1 LQSCFLQQKD
11 ALTIIAL
18 STIMSNFAAV
28 MMDYVNAFVSM
39 LNSMSPYL
47 LLGFFIAGLLHA
59 FVPSTIYSRYLA
71 GTGFRSVATAAAF
84 GVPLPLCSCGV
95 LPTAVALRRSGA
107 SRAASTAFLIATPQ
121 TGVDSIAATYSMM
134 GLPFAI
140 LRPIAALVTSLLG
153 GMAVG
158 HWERKGAL
166 GDVQEEANYEF
177 SELPK
182 GFWNKVKETFK
193 YGFFDMMQSIGR
205 WLLLGLIIAT
215 LITVLLPD
223 DFFSTYARWPLLNM
237 FIIVLVAVPMYVCA
251 TGSIPIAAALML
263 KGMSPGCALVLLMA
277 GPAANVASM
286 FVVNNAFGRKATII
300 YLLSIIGGAIGFGVL
315 VDYLPGMRQMFIDAL
330 PGHIMNHHMSV
341 SWFNTMCSIALLG
354 MIIVGMSAKYWKS
367 HQIKLNKTT
376 AMKEYK
382 VKGMMCVHCQAN
394 VEKGLASLPGVE
406 KVTVDLAKGTA
417 LVEGTAT
424 DQAIIDKITELG
436 YQYEA

>member
-1 LQSCFLQQKD
+1 MV
-11 ALTIIAL
+11 ALFIVT
-18 STIMSNFAAV
+18 FADV
-28 MMDYVNAFVSM
+28 MMEYVNAFVSM
-39 LNSMSPYL
+39 LNGMSPYL

-71 GTGFRSVATAAAF
+71 GTGLKPVVTAAAF
-84 GVPLPLCSCGV
+84 GIPLPLCSCGV

-107 SRAASTAFLIATPQ
+107 SRAASTSFLIATPQ

-140 LRPIAALVTSLLG
+140 LRPVAALVTSLFG
-153 GMAVG
+153 GLAVG

-166 GDVQEEANYEF
+166 DDVHESANYEF
-177 SELPK
+177 SELPQ
-182 GFWNKVKETFK
+182 GFWNKVKETLK

-205 WLLLGLIIAT
+205 WLLIGLVVAT

-286 FVVNNAFGRKATII
+286 FVVNNAFGRKATVV
-300 YLLSIIGGAIGFGVL
+300 YLLSIIGGAIGFGML
-315 VDYLPGMRQMFIDAL
+315 VDYWPGLREVFVNAL
-330 PGHIMNHHMSV
+330 PCHAMHHGMHGA
-341 SWFNTMCSIALLG
+341 SWFNTLCSIFLLG
-354 MIIVGMSAKYWKS
+354 MIVAALGAKYWKS
-367 HQIKLNKTT
+367 YQIKRNKTT
-376 AMKEYK
+376 TMKEFK
-382 VKGMMCVHCQAN
+382 VKGMMCVHCKAN
-394 VEKGLASLPGVE
+394 VEKGLAALPGVE

-417 LVEGTAT
+417 LVEGSVP
-424 DQAIIDKITELG
+424 DQLIIDCIEDLG
-436 YQYEA
+436 YQYEP

>member
-1 LQSCFLQQKD
+1 
-11 ALTIIAL
+11 
-18 STIMSNFAAV
+18 

-47 LLGFFIAGLLHA
+47 ILGFLIAGLLHA

-71 GTGFRSVATAAAF
+71 GTGWRSVALAALF

-107 SRAASTAFLIATPQ
+107 SRAASTSFLIATPQ
-121 TGVDSIAATYSMM
+121 TGVDSIAATFSMM

-140 LRPIAALVTSLLG
+140 LRPVAALVTALAG
-153 GMAVG
+153 GLAVG

-166 GDVQEEANYEF
+166 DDVHDDANYQF
-177 SELPK
+177 SELPA
-182 GFWNKVKETFK
+182 GLWNKVVETFK
-193 YGFFDMMQSIGR
+193 YGFFDLMQSIGR
-205 WLLLGLIIAT
+205 WLLLGLVVAT

-223 DFFSTYARWPLLNM
+223 NFFSTYARWPLLNM
-237 FIIVLVAVPMYVCA
+237 FVIVMVAVPMYVCA

-286 FVVNNAFGRKATII
+286 FVVNNAFGRKATIV
-300 YLLSIIGGAIGFGVL
+300 YLFSIIGGAIGFGVL
-315 VDYLPGMRQMFIDAL
+315 VDYGPGLRETFVNAL
-330 PGHIMNHHMSV
+330 PAHVMHHHVHV
-341 SWFNTMCSIALLG
+341 SWFNTLCSIALLG
-354 MIIVGMSAKYWKS
+354 MIIVTGAAKYWKS
-367 HQIKLNKTT
+367 HWIHQNKTN

-382 VKGMMCVHCQAN
+382 VKGMMCAHCKAN
-394 VEKGLASLPGVE
+394 VEKGLAALPGVE

-417 LVEGTAT
+417 LVEGAVP
-424 DQAIIDKITELG
+424 DQLVIDCIEDLG
-436 YQYEA
+436 YRYEP

>member
-1 LQSCFLQQKD
+1 
-11 ALTIIAL
+11 
-18 STIMSNFAAV
+18 

-59 FVPSTIYSRYLA
+59 FVPSAIYSRYLA
-71 GTGFRSVATAAAF
+71 GTGLRSVVTAAAF
-84 GVPLPLCSCGV
+84 GIPLPLCSCGV

-107 SRAASTAFLIATPQ
+107 SRAASTSFLIATPQ

-140 LRPIAALVTSLLG
+140 LRPVAALVTSLIG
-153 GMAVG
+153 GLAVG

-166 GDVQEEANYEF
+166 DDHVEEGNYEF

-182 GFWNKVKETFK
+182 GFWNKVLETFK

-205 WLLLGLIIAT
+205 WLLIGLVVAT

-223 DFFSTYARWPLLNM
+223 DFFSAYARWPLLNM
-237 FIIVLVAVPMYVCA
+237 FIIVAVAVPMYVCA

-277 GPAANVASM
+277 GPAANMASM
-286 FVVNNAFGRKATII
+286 FVVNNAFGRKATVV

-315 VDYLPGMRQMFIDAL
+315 VDYLPGMRDLFVNAL
-330 PGHIMNHHMSV
+330 PSHVMHHGMHGA
-341 SWFNTMCSIALLG
+341 SWFNTLCSIFLLCMIVLALG
-354 MIIVGMSAKYWKS
+354 AKYWKS
-367 HQIKLNKTT
+367 YQINHHKTAT
-376 AMKEYK
+376 MKEFK
-382 VKGMMCVHCQAN
+382 VKGMMCAHCKAN
-394 VEKGLASLPGVE
+394 VEKGLAALPGVE

-417 LVEGTAT
+417 LVEGFVP
-424 DQAIIDKITELG
+424 DQLVIDCIEDLG
-436 YQYEA
+436 YQYEP

>member
-1 LQSCFLQQKD
+1 
-11 ALTIIAL
+11 
-18 STIMSNFAAV
+18 

-59 FVPSTIYSRYLA
+59 FVPSAIYSRYLA
-71 GTGFRSVATAAAF
+71 GTGLRSVVTAAAF
-84 GVPLPLCSCGV
+84 GIPLPLCSCGV

-107 SRAASTAFLIATPQ
+107 SRAASTSFLIATPQ

-140 LRPIAALVTSLLG
+140 LRPVAALVTSLIG

-166 GDVQEEANYEF
+166 DDHVEEGNYEF

-182 GFWNKVKETFK
+182 GFWNKVLETFK

-205 WLLLGLIIAT
+205 WLLIGLVVAT

-223 DFFSTYARWPLLNM
+223 DFFSAYARWPLLNM
-237 FIIVLVAVPMYVCA
+237 FIIVAVAVPMYVCA

-277 GPAANVASM
+277 GPAANMASM
-286 FVVNNAFGRKATII
+286 FVVNNAFGRKATVV

-315 VDYLPGMRQMFIDAL
+315 VDYLPGMRDLFVNAL
-330 PGHIMNHHMSV
+330 PSHVMHHGMHGA
-341 SWFNTMCSIALLG
+341 SWFNTVCSIALLG
-354 MIIVGMSAKYWKS
+354 MIVLALGAKYWKS
-367 HQIKLNKTT
+367 YQINHHKTAT
-376 AMKEYK
+376 MKEFK
-382 VKGMMCVHCQAN
+382 VKGMMCAHCKAN
-394 VEKGLASLPGVE
+394 VEKGLAALPGVE

-417 LVEGTAT
+417 LVEGFVP
-424 DQAIIDKITELG
+424 DQLVIDCIEDLG
-436 YQYEA
+436 YQYEP

>member
-1 LQSCFLQQKD
+1 MLL
-11 ALTIIAL
+11 LLIL
-18 STIMSNFAAV
+18 SLV
-28 MMDYVNAFVSM
+28 MMEYLNAFGAM
-39 LNSMSPYL
+39 LNGMSPYL
-47 LLGFFIAGLLHA
+47 LLGFFIAGVLHA
-59 FVPSTIYSRYLA
+59 FVPSAIYSRYLA
-71 GTGFRSVATAAAF
+71 GTGLRSVATAAAF
-84 GVPLPLCSCGV
+84 GIPLPLCSCGV

-107 SRAASTAFLIATPQ
+107 SRAASTSFLIATPQ
-121 TGVDSIAATYSMM
+121 TGVDSIMATYSMM

-140 LRPIAALVTSLLG
+140 LRPVAALVTSLIG
-153 GMAVG
+153 GLAVG

-166 GDVQEEANYEF
+166 DDVNTDANYEF

-182 GFWNKVKETFK
+182 GFWNKVLETFK

-205 WLLLGLIIAT
+205 WLILGLVVAT

-286 FVVNNAFGRKATII
+286 FVVNNAFGRKATVV

-315 VDYLPGMRQMFIDAL
+315 VDYWPGLRETFINAL
-330 PGHIMNHHMSV
+330 PCHIMHHGMHGASWLNTLCSV
-341 SWFNTMCSIALLG
+341 ALLG
-354 MIIVGMSAKYWKS
+354 MIVVAMFSKYWKS
-367 HQIKLNKTT
+367 YQIKHNKTT
-376 AMKEYK
+376 TMKEYK

-417 LVEGTAT
+417 LVEGNVD
-424 DQAIIDKITELG
+424 DQAVIDKINELG
-436 YQYEA
+436 YQYVS

>member
-1 LQSCFLQQKD
+1 MDFFYTFCALGAVFL
-11 ALTIIAL
+11 
-18 STIMSNFAAV
+18 SNFAPV

-59 FVPSTIYSRYLA
+59 FVPSAIYSRYLA
-71 GTGFRSVATAAAF
+71 GTGLRSVVTAAAF
-84 GVPLPLCSCGV
+84 GIPLPLCSCGV

-107 SRAASTAFLIATPQ
+107 SRAASTSFLIATPQ

-140 LRPIAALVTSLLG
+140 LRPVAALVTSLIG
-153 GMAVG
+153 GLAVG

-166 GDVQEEANYEF
+166 DDHVEEGNYEF

-182 GFWNKVKETFK
+182 GFWNKVLETFK

-205 WLLLGLIIAT
+205 WLLIGLVVAT

-223 DFFSTYARWPLLNM
+223 DFFSAYARWPLLNM
-237 FIIVLVAVPMYVCA
+237 FIIVAVAVPMYVCA

-277 GPAANVASM
+277 GPAANMASM
-286 FVVNNAFGRKATII
+286 FVVNNAFGRKATVV

-315 VDYLPGMRQMFIDAL
+315 VDYLPGMRDLFVNAL
-330 PGHIMNHHMSV
+330 PSHVMHHGMHGA
-341 SWFNTMCSIALLG
+341 SWFNTVCSIFLLCMIVLALG
-354 MIIVGMSAKYWKS
+354 AKYWKS
-367 HQIKLNKTT
+367 YQINHHKTAT
-376 AMKEYK
+376 MKEFK
-382 VKGMMCVHCQAN
+382 VKGMMCAHCKAN
-394 VEKGLASLPGVE
+394 VEKGLAALPGVE

-417 LVEGTAT
+417 LVEGFVP
-424 DQAIIDKITELG
+424 DQLVIDCIEDLG
-436 YQYEA
+436 YQYEP

>member
-1 LQSCFLQQKD
+1 
-11 ALTIIAL
+11 
-18 STIMSNFAAV
+18 
-28 MMDYVNAFVSM
+28 MDYVNAFVSM
-39 LNSMSPYL
+39 LNGMSPYL

-59 FVPSTIYSRYLA
+59 FVPSSIYSRYLA
-71 GTGFRSVATAAAF
+71 GTGLRSVATAAAF
-84 GVPLPLCSCGV
+84 GIPLPLCSCGV

-140 LRPIAALVTSLLG
+140 LRPVAALVTSLIG
-153 GMAVG
+153 GLAVG

-166 GDVQEEANYEF
+166 GDVHEEANYEF

-182 GFWNKVKETFK
+182 GLWNKTVETFK

-205 WLLLGLIIAT
+205 WLLIGLVVAT

-277 GPAANVASM
+277 GPAHRLS
-286 FVVNNAFGRKATII
+286 AFNHRGGGRFRCAGR
-300 YLLSIIGGAIGFGVL
+300 LSA
-315 VDYLPGMRQMFIDAL
+315 
-330 PGHIMNHHMSV
+330 
-341 SWFNTMCSIALLG
+341 
-354 MIIVGMSAKYWKS
+354 
-367 HQIKLNKTT
+367 
-376 AMKEYK
+376 
-382 VKGMMCVHCQAN
+382 
-394 VEKGLASLPGVE
+394 GLAGTVHGRPAVPHHAPPHGCLMAQHRLQHCPAWHDNC
-406 KVTVDLAKGTA
+406 VTGSKILEILSNQAK
-417 LVEGTAT
+417 
-424 DQAIIDKITELG
+424 
-436 YQYEA
+436 

>member
-1 LQSCFLQQKD
+1 
-11 ALTIIAL
+11 
-18 STIMSNFAAV
+18 
-28 MMDYVNAFVSM
+28 MDYVNAFVSM

-59 FVPSTIYSRYLA
+59 FVPSAIYSRYLA
-71 GTGFRSVATAAAF
+71 GTGLRSVVTAAAF
-84 GVPLPLCSCGV
+84 GIPLPLCSCGV

-107 SRAASTAFLIATPQ
+107 SRAASTSFLIATPQ

-140 LRPIAALVTSLLG
+140 LRPVAALVTSLIG
-153 GMAVG
+153 GLAVG

-166 GDVQEEANYEF
+166 DDHVEEGNYEF

-182 GFWNKVKETFK
+182 GFWNKVLETFK

-205 WLLLGLIIAT
+205 WLLIGLVVAT

-223 DFFSTYARWPLLNM
+223 DFFSAYARWPLLNM
-237 FIIVLVAVPMYVCA
+237 FIIVAVAVPMYVCA

-277 GPAANVASM
+277 GPAANMASM
-286 FVVNNAFGRKATII
+286 FVVNNAFGRKATVV

-315 VDYLPGMRQMFIDAL
+315 VDYLPGMRDLFVNAL
-330 PGHIMNHHMSV
+330 PSHVMHHGMHGA
-341 SWFNTMCSIALLG
+341 SWFNTVCSIALLG
-354 MIIVGMSAKYWKS
+354 MIVLALGAKYWKS
-367 HQIKLNKTT
+367 YQINHHKTAT
-376 AMKEYK
+376 MKEFK
-382 VKGMMCVHCQAN
+382 VKGMMCAHCKAN
-394 VEKGLASLPGVE
+394 VEKGLAALPGVE

-417 LVEGTAT
+417 LVEGFVP
-424 DQAIIDKITELG
+424 DQLVIDCIEDLG
-436 YQYEA
+436 YQYEP

>member
-1 LQSCFLQQKD
+1 
-11 ALTIIAL
+11 
-18 STIMSNFAAV
+18 

-39 LNSMSPYL
+39 LNGMSPYL

-59 FVPSTIYSRYLA
+59 FVPSSIYSRYLA
-71 GTGFRSVATAAAF
+71 GTGLRSVATAAAF
-84 GVPLPLCSCGV
+84 GIPLPLCSCGV

-140 LRPIAALVTSLLG
+140 LRPVAALVTSLIG
-153 GMAVG
+153 GLAVG

-166 GDVQEEANYEF
+166 GDVHEEANYEF

-182 GFWNKVKETFK
+182 GLWNKTVETFK

-205 WLLLGLIIAT
+205 WLLIGLVVAT

-277 GPAANVASM
+277 GPAANMASM
-286 FVVNNAFGRKATII
+286 FVVNSAFGRKATIV
-300 YLLSIIGGAIGFGVL
+300 YLLSIIGGAVGFGVL
-315 VDYLPGMRQMFIDAL
+315 VDYLPGLRGMFMDAL
-330 PGHIMNHHMSV
+330 PCHTMQHHMGA
-341 SWFNTMCSIALLG
+341 SWLNTVCSIALLG
-354 MIIVGMSAKYWKS
+354 MIIVSLGAKYWKS
-367 HQIKLNKTT
+367 YQIKQNKTT
-376 AMKEYK
+376 TMKEYK
-382 VKGMMCVHCQAN
+382 VKGMMCVHCKAN
-394 VEKGLASLPGVE
+394 VEKGLAALPGVE

-417 LVEGTAT
+417 LVEGSVP
-424 DQAIIDKITELG
+424 DQLVIDCIEDLG
-436 YQYEA
+436 YQYVP

>member
-1 LQSCFLQQKD
+1 
-11 ALTIIAL
+11 
-18 STIMSNFAAV
+18 

-39 LNSMSPYL
+39 LNGMSPYL
-47 LLGFFIAGLLHA
+47 LLGFYIAGVLHA

-71 GTGFRSVATAAAF
+71 GTGLRSVATAAAF

-107 SRAASTAFLIATPQ
+107 SRAASTSFLIATPQ

-140 LRPIAALVTSLLG
+140 LRPVAALVTSLFG

-166 GDVQEEANYEF
+166 DDVRDETSYEF
-177 SELPK
+177 SELPQ
-182 GFWNKVKETFK
+182 GFWNKVRETFK

-205 WLLLGLIIAT
+205 WLLIGLVVAA

-237 FIIVLVAVPMYVCA
+237 FVIVLVAVPMYVCA

-286 FVVNNAFGRKATII
+286 FVVNNAFGRKATVV

-315 VDYLPGMRQMFIDAL
+315 VDYWPGLRELFVNAL
-330 PGHIMNHHMSV
+330 PCHVMHHGMHGA
-341 SWFNTMCSIALLG
+341 SWLNTLCSIALLG
-354 MIIVGMSAKYWKS
+354 MIVVAMGAKYWKS
-367 HQIKLNKTT
+367 YQIKRNKTAT
-376 AMKEYK
+376 MKEFK
-382 VKGMMCVHCQAN
+382 VKGMMCAHCKAN
-394 VEKGLASLPGVE
+394 VEKGIAALPGVE

-417 LVEGTAT
+417 LVEGSIP
-424 DQAIIDKITELG
+424 DQIVIDCIEDLG
-436 YQYEA
+436 YEVID